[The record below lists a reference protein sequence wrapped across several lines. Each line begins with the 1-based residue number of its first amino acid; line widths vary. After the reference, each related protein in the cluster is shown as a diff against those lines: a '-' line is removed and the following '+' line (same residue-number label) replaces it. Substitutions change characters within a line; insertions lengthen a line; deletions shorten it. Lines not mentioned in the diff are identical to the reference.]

1 MFSFDG
7 NYRRTPVQSL
17 GGASRNSDRMTL
29 IKKAAEERLKRAEI
43 RRQNDGALR
52 IQAYVRS
59 FIRRQKVK
67 AEQRRLF
74 DQMIAKTG
82 GVLNEETLHLA
93 LQRILF
99 FYYNKSTA
107 DGERL
112 VFYFLLLLMFFVKL
126 FFSPTDCPRPVYYQK
141 PGFPVDQSGGRT
153 VVEIQTEAF
162 SVPLHASDMPSDTQS
177 GANISNNNFITFWII
192 SSNSFLNNHCIYIL
206 LGIA

>member
-126 FFSPTDCPRPVYYQK
+126 FFFCQQIVLGQFIIKS
-141 PGFPVDQSGGRT
+141 PGFLLTKAVAEPLWKYRLKRFLFLCTHQ
-153 VVEIQTEAF
+153 ICHQTLNQVRIF
-162 SVPLHASDMPSDTQS
+162 L
-177 GANISNNNFITFWII
+177 ITI
-192 SSNSFLNNHCIYIL
+192 SSPS
-206 LGIA
+206 G